1 MLCYFMF
8 NWYCF
13 IYLGCD
19 LCYAII
25 CLTGIVL
32 SIQVVIYAILF
43 PFNFMFNWYYFIY
56 LGCYLCYAILC
67 LTGIV
72 FIYPGCDLC
81 YAISCLTGI
90 VLSIQV
96 VIYIMLFY
104 V

>member
-1 MLCYFMF
+1 MF

-32 SIQVVIYAILF
+32 SIQVVIYAMLL
-43 PFNFMFNWYYFIY
+43 YDCFIY
-56 LGCYLCYAILC
+56 PGCDLCYAILC

-72 FIYPGCDLC
+72 
-81 YAISCLTGI
+81 
-90 VLSIQV
+90 LSI
-96 VIYIMLFY
+96 
-104 V
+104 